1 VNYCYNEPSS
11 EINPTGAGETCT
23 AYWNADVNGEHVV
36 ATSGSSEVQWA
47 EAFCIRSG
55 ATQSCGERWVT
66 IAAGGEGVRDAT
78 SGALTAG
85 SGRVSSEP
93 SERRRGTPRWSWL
106 AGECP
111 NDFRRI
117 FQAGIDLGASV
128 SQPTVSL

>member
-1 VNYCYNEPSS
+1 VAGPADVNYCYNEPSS
-11 EINPTGAGETCT
+11 EINPTGGGETCT
-23 AYWNADVNGEHVV
+23 AYWNADVNGEPVV

-66 IAAGGEGVRDAT
+66 IASGGEGVGDAT

-93 SERRRGTPRWSWL
+93 SERRRGTPPL
-106 AGECP
+106 VV
-111 NDFRRI
+111 
-117 FQAGIDLGASV
+117 ASGGV
-128 SQPTVSL
+128 PE